1 MQDYLSNRWQR
12 TRVGTKYSSWVKLS
26 KGVPQGSI
34 LGPILFNVYLNDLFY
49 IFINSEVCNLAD
61 DTTPFVCEMDLDI
74 LLQKLESE
82 GYSVIEWF
90 KNNYMQLN
98 QGKCHFLLTGCE
110 EDNTVVTFGN
120 SFLNASDKEKL
131 LGILIDKKLKFD
143 AHIKNLCTEA
153 GKRLVP

>member
-1 MQDYLSNRWQR
+1 MRNLCLRRNALEILQDYLCNRWKR
-12 TRVGTKYSSWVKLS
+12 TKVGTEYSSWVKLL

-49 IFINSEVCNLAD
+49 IFVNSEVCYLTD

-74 LLQKLESE
+74 LLQKSEAE

-98 QGKCHFLLTGCE
+98 QGKCHFFLPGCQE
-110 EDNTVVTFGN
+110 E
-120 SFLNASDKEKL
+120 
-131 LGILIDKKLKFD
+131 
-143 AHIKNLCTEA
+143 
-153 GKRLVP
+153 RL